1 MSIENKIR
9 ESFSEITPPTDN
21 GTVIRNVI
29 ERTENMDKKTKTP
42 RSNRVLVTGIAAAA
56 ALAAVTVSVGAATG
70 WNFNGAFG
78 KANRTV
84 AANHGAHT
92 VKAYSTE
99 EAEQAPE
106 QNQGTDSAE
115 VTANTDTFDYLSGGK
130 ELDLWYSFE
139 DFMLNIKG
147 ICADDYTA
155 YVLYDIVFNE
165 GFDYSPKVGWTAW
178 ETTVIPEAVD
188 RSLAEQPKLG
198 MVSGMSEGVISQE
211 GNILHCYTMP
221 KMFHEY
227 TWSGKIMTL
236 DFERVYRYIP
246 TSSEKD
252 EAPNYSFEELTFGED
267 GFHVEIP
274 IDFPIFKTKTWNIDM
289 PVDLAASESNRNWY
303 GDNLPGTVKYF
314 SATPLSWRVYVE
326 ADTSSF
332 GKGDNYQFDMTAFA
346 GGKALPTVSGE
357 GSGWTDD
364 NGQGETRH
372 FAQPIDPG
380 TITSITVCGQTFML
394 E

>member
-1 MSIENKIR
+1 MSFVNKIR

-21 GTVIRNVI
+21 ATVIRNVI
-29 ERTENMDKKTKTP
+29 ERMENMDKKTKTP
-42 RSNRVLVTGIAAAA
+42 RSNRALVTVIAAAA
-56 ALAAVTVSVGAATG
+56 ALAAVTVSVGAVTG
-70 WNFNGAFG
+70 WDFNSAFG
-78 KANRTV
+78 KAHLTV
-84 AANHGAHT
+84 AANHGYHEI
-92 VKAYSTE
+92 KAYSTE
-99 EAEQAPE
+99 EAQQEISDCE
-106 QNQGTDSAE
+106 SSLTGFEESS
-115 VTANTDTFDYLSGGK
+115 FDFLSGGK
-130 ELDLWYSFE
+130 ELDLWYSFD
-139 DFMLNIKG
+139 DFKLNIKG
-147 ICADDYTA
+147 VCADDYSA

-188 RSLAEQPKLG
+188 RSLAEQPALG
-198 MVSGMSEGVISQE
+198 MVSGMSQGVISQE

-221 KMFHEY
+221 NMYHEY

-236 DFERVYRYIP
+236 DFLKVYRFIP

-252 EAPNYSFEELTFGED
+252 EAPNYGVEELAFGED

-274 IDFPIFKTKTWNIDM
+274 IDFPIFKTVTWEINEK
-289 PVDLAASESNRNWY
+289 VDLAANKINRNRY
-303 GDNLPGTVKYF
+303 GDNLSGTVKYF

-332 GKGDNYQFDMTAFA
+332 VKGDNYQFDTVAFA
-346 GGKALPTVSGE
+346 GKTALPTVSGE

-364 NGQGETRH
+364 NGQGETRIFDH
-372 FAQPIDPG
+372 PIDPA
-380 TITSITVCGQTFML
+380 TITSITVCGQTFLL